1 MIINICYFLF
11 FNSGHAH
18 KWGFPGGASSKES
31 DCQQRR
37 CKRRRFDPWVEKIPW
52 RRKQHP
58 TPEFL
63 PGKFQGW
70 RSLVSYSPWGGQ
82 ELDTTEQLSTHMH
95 CCIPFS
101 SKYCVIL
108 FYKWANGKMA
118 EIIFFQHFT
127 AKSGHMIKF
136 ESGIWAEAPV
146 FLCGME
152 L

>member
-1 MIINICYFLF
+1 MCLLVDGWVGTGLPRWC
-11 FNSGHAH
+11 SG
-18 KWGFPGGASSKES
+18 KES
-31 DCQQRR
+31 TCQCRRYRR
-37 CKRRRFDPWVEKIPW
+37 CRFNPWVGKIPW
-52 RRKQHP
+52 RRECQP
-58 TPEFL
+58 IPVFL
-63 PGKFQGW
+63 PGKFQGQ